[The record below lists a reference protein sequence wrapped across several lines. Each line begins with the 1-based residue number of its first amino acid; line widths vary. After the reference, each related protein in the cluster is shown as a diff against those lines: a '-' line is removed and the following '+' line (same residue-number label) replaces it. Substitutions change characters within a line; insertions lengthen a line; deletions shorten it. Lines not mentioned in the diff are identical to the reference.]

1 MNENIKILFFCR
13 KNCNFSKKMFQ
24 ELKKNFKKITR
35 VVSTEP
41 NKKIPKKIHKWK
53 GHYILS
59 FRSFYILP
67 IKLIKQ
73 AKFAAIN
80 FHPGTPKYRGIGCVN
95 FAILNS
101 EKVYGSTCHLMAKR
115 IDNGKIIDVRKFNI
129 KKNDNIKIILKRS
142 YNFQFKQFKK
152 IINKIKS
159 NNFNLNLMI
168 KKSKQDKWSKK
179 IYNRED
185 LNKLYKLNSL
195 VKSNDLKKYLRATL
209 INKFRPYFEIDGKK
223 YFLNYEKK

>member
-185 LNKLYKLNSL
+185 LNKLYKLNNL

>member
-1 MNENIKILFFCR
+1 M
-13 KNCNFSKKMFQ
+13 
-24 ELKKNFKKITR
+24 T
-35 VVSTEP
+35 
-41 NKKIPKKIHKWK
+41 
-53 GHYILS
+53 
-59 FRSFYILP
+59 
-67 IKLIKQ
+67 
-73 AKFAAIN
+73 
-80 FHPGTPKYRGIGCVN
+80 
-95 FAILNS
+95 
-101 EKVYGSTCHLMAKR
+101 KR

-129 KKNDNIKIILKRS
+129 KKNDNIKTILKKS

-152 IINKIKS
+152 IINKIKN

-179 IYNRED
+179 IYNRGD

-209 INKFRPYFEIDGKK
+209 TNKFRPYFEFDRKK